1 MQTFKKAIVCLGG
14 VSAKIEKRTEII
26 KAFRYALSTLHI
38 PMEIYEEHQ
47 NGFRQLYNDMNQDDV
62 LYIIN
67 DSAPYHLCEK
77 PNILITRWPLWV
89 QAMPKE
95 TTIGSFI
102 QDVIP
107 SSIPEIISC
116 IARNKPMRQ
125 PFDGMAPKIY
135 LLVSDYTAKDSSAI
149 GRNGFASFTWSKLI
163 ENDIHSEMVFHTSE
177 EWPMI
182 NKVVKEGTELF
193 SHPDDILIF
202 MNRDIC
208 LIPEATTIIRNH
220 MDTHNISECYSQRI
234 DINTIQVLMYSD
246 LVGKNH
252 YCGIDLFAF
261 RAESKVLPKLLDVDF
276 ELGRPLFD
284 GFWAYR
290 IKNKLPYN
298 VCYHLP
304 HASEWEKDGFRAGN
318 KFNLLQLEKHSTKD
332 DLSIEQHYEY
342 FSSPE

>member
-1 MQTFKKAIVCLGG
+1 MQTFKKAIVYLGG
-14 VSAKIEKRTEII
+14 VSAKIEKRDDVV
-26 KAFRYALSTLHI
+26 KALRYVLSTLHI
-38 PMEIYEEHQ
+38 PMEIYEDNQ
-47 NGFRQLYNDMNQDDV
+47 NGFKRLYEDMNQDDV

-89 QAMPKE
+89 QAMPKK
-95 TTIGSFI
+95 TTIGTFI
-102 QDVIP
+102 QDIIP

-116 IARNKPMRQ
+116 IARNTPMRL
-125 PFDGMAPKIY
+125 PYDGMASKTY
-135 LLVSDYTAKDSSAI
+135 LLVSDYTPKNSSAI
-149 GRNGFASFTWSKLI
+149 GRNGFAAFTWAKMA
-163 ENDIHSEMVFHTSE
+163 ENDIHSEIVFHTSD

-182 NKVVKEGTELF
+182 NKVVGEGIELF

-208 LIPEATTIIRNH
+208 LIPESTAIMRNY
-220 MDTHNISECYSQRI
+220 MDTHNISECYAQRI
-234 DINTIQVLMYSD
+234 DINTTGILMYND
-246 LVGKNH
+246 LVGKKH

-261 RAESKVLPKLLDVDF
+261 RADSKVLPTLLDIDF

-304 HASEWEKDGFRAGN
+304 HASEWEKEGFKAGN
-318 KFNLLQLEKHSTKD
+318 KFNLLQLERHSTGE
-332 DLSIEQHYEY
+332 DLSIEKHYEY